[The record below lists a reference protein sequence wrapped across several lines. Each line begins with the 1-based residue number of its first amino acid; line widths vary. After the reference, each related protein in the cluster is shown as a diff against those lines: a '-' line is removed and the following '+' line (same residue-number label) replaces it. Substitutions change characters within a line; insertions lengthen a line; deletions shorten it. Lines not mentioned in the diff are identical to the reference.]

1 MRRLSPRRGRR
12 TRGLTLIELMV
23 AIAVVAVLMAAA
35 VPYLGDY
42 VVNSRLREAGNLV
55 FTEALMAQSE
65 AIKRN
70 TTIQLSTNG
79 SQVQVIEMADDD
91 TTTVLRERTL
101 PGNVT
106 APTQTFDFGP
116 EGRPVPFGTSLTM
129 NLSASGVTCSDD
141 LRCPG
146 LRVDGGGA
154 IRLCGNHLNCT

>member
-1 MRRLSPRRGRR
+1 MRRLNISRRR
-12 TRGLTLIELMV
+12 TARGLTLIELMV

-42 VVNSRLREAGNLV
+42 VINSRLREAGNLV

-65 AIKRN
+65 AIKLN
-70 TTIQLSTNG
+70 ATVQLSTNG
-79 SQVQVIEMADDD
+79 STVQVISLADEDRPA
-91 TTTVLRERTL
+91 VLRERTL

-106 APTQTFDFGP
+106 LPTQTFDFGP
-116 EGRPVPFGTSLTM
+116 EGRPEPFGTSLTM

-146 LRVDGGGA
+146 LRIDGGGA
-154 IRLCGNHLNCT
+154 IRLCGNQLNCS

>member
-1 MRRLSPRRGRR
+1 MRRRLLTVNRRA
-12 TRGLTLIELMV
+12 RGLTLIELMV

-42 VVNSRLREAGNLV
+42 VINSRLREGGNLV

-70 TTIQLSTNG
+70 LTIQLSTNG
-79 SQVQVIEMADDD
+79 SRVQVIEIADDD

-106 APTQTFDFGP
+106 APTQTFNFGP
-116 EGRPVPFGTSLTM
+116 EGRPEPLGSALTM
-129 NLSASGVTCSDD
+129 NFSASGVTCSDD

-146 LRVDGGGA
+146 LRIDSGGA